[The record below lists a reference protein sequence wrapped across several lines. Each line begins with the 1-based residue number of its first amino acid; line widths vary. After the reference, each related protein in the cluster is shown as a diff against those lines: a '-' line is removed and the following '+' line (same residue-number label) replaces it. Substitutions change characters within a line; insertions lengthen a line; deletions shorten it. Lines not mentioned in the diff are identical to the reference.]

1 MEPPRRPP
9 DGGWVPTDR
18 PAPGPVPLAVPSV
31 TALIERPIPPEES
44 LFRPRVQPGGAPG
57 PGLPPGWAD
66 ADRAAEARPREA
78 KPAPEKPVGPPR
90 AAGPARSSRVR
101 RRSRWPA
108 GVGRVIEILDR
119 RGRPRLG
126 QGPERRAR
134 LFLARRRRSL
144 GIAAVLL
151 ASWLTI
157 RSAAPSPAPTVLV
170 SLAARDLP
178 AGHRLST
185 DDLRPGPWPA
195 RAAPQGRLRAAAGQ
209 VLAAPVRA
217 GEPLTDARV
226 IGPGLLA
233 GQAPGTV
240 AVPVRLG
247 APAAGLLVR
256 AGDHVDNLS
265 SATAGWSSTAGLADG
280 TSIDSSTYAT
290 ADPTSYPTADP
301 TAAATG
307 PTEAITDSRAP
318 GEGSGAGGA
327 VRVAADAL
335 VLAAPGAAGD
345 SSGSGAGSGTGSGSG
360 GLGGP
365 ASGSSDATS
374 SGVLVLAVNSAEAA
388 RLAQAQVSGALTVV
402 MLSTG

>member
-44 LFRPRVQPGGAPG
+44 LFRPRVQPGRAPG

-78 KPAPEKPVGPPR
+78 KPAPEKPVRPPR

-134 LFLARRRRSL
+134 LFLARHRRSL

-178 AGHRLST
+178 AGHRLAT

-226 IGPGLLA
+226 IGPGPLA

-247 APAAGLLVR
+247 DLAAGLLVR
-256 AGDHVDNLS
+256 AGDHVDILS

-290 ADPTSYPTADP
+290 ADPT
-301 TAAATG
+301 AAATG
-307 PTEAITDSRAP
+307 PIEAITDSRAP

-345 SSGSGAGSGTGSGSG
+345 SSGSGTGSGSGGLG